1 MAQTIWKGWLS
12 FGLVSIPVRL
22 YRAVEEKAVRFR
34 EIDRGSGR
42 AVRHRR
48 VVEPPGDMPSAA
60 TPPRGP
66 APATEPDDGADA
78 ALSSADASAED
89 VSYEQV
95 LKGYELPS
103 GEMVTLEREDLEAL
117 APEQTRTIEIVEFVQ
132 LAEID
137 PIFFDRSYYVVP
149 QDERQ
154 ARRAYGL
161 LLRAM
166 EETGRVA
173 VGSFVL
179 RTREH
184 LAAIRPVQGALCLV
198 TLHYA
203 DEIRS
208 PRDVG
213 DGLGREEA
221 PAREVRLAEQLIGA
235 LSATW
240 DPARHRDAYRERV
253 LQLIEERASAG
264 DVLPAQA
271 RDEETGA
278 AGPIDL
284 MAALKA
290 SVEAIAGERKMQRP
304 RRKTG

>member
-22 YRAVEEKAVRFR
+22 FRAVEEKAVRFR

-48 VVEPPGDMPSAA
+48 VVDTAEPARAEEAGTADGPVTAQKPAGV
-60 TPPRGP
+60 RELP
-66 APATEPDDGADA
+66 APSGGAR
-78 ALSSADASAED
+78 AED
-89 VSYEQV
+89 VEYEQL

-103 GEMVTLEREDLEAL
+103 GEMVTIDREELEAI

-137 PIFFDRSYYVVP
+137 PIYFDRSYYVVP
-149 QDERQ
+149 QDVPQ

-161 LLRAM
+161 LLQAM
-166 EETGRVA
+166 EETSRVA

-184 LAAIRPVQGALCLV
+184 LAAIRPVRGALCLV

-203 DEIRS
+203 DEVRS

-213 DGLGREEA
+213 HDGAPEEA

-240 DPARHRDAYRERV
+240 DPARHRDAYRDRV
-253 LQLIEERASAG
+253 LRLIEERLNAG
-264 DVLPAQA
+264 EVLPAAA
-271 RDEETGA
+271 RPGEAVAE
-278 AGPIDL
+278 PVDL

-290 SVEAIAGERKMQRP
+290 SVDAIATAIDM
-304 RRKTG
+304 

>member
-1 MAQTIWKGWLS
+1 
-12 FGLVSIPVRL
+12 VSIPVRL
-22 YRAVEEKAVRFR
+22 FRAVEEKAVRFR

-48 VVEPPGDMPSAA
+48 VVETAEPLVEEETAGDPVPSRSRNREEPAGLPA
-60 TPPRGP
+60 PRGG
-66 APATEPDDGADA
+66 TRDD
-78 ALSSADASAED
+78 D

-103 GEMVTLEREDLEAL
+103 GEMVTIEREELEAL
-117 APEQTRTIEIVEFVQ
+117 APEQTRTIEIVEFVE
-132 LAEID
+132 LADID
-137 PIFFDRSYYVVP
+137 PIFFDRSYYLVP
-149 QDERQ
+149 QDEPQ
-154 ARRAYGL
+154 AHRAYGL

-166 EETGRVA
+166 EDTGRVA

-184 LAAIRPVQGALCLV
+184 LAAIRPTQGALCLV

-203 DEIRS
+203 DEVRT
-208 PRDVG
+208 PLEVG
-213 DGLGREEA
+213 YEPPGEKA

-240 DPARHRDAYRERV
+240 DPTRHRDAYRDRV
-253 LQLIEERASAG
+253 LQLIEERTAAG
-264 DVLPAQA
+264 DVLAAPTK
-271 RDEETGA
+271 DEEA
-278 AGPIDL
+278 VPEPIDL

-290 SVEAIAGERKMQRP
+290 SVDAIAGERKTRRNQ
-304 RRKTG
+304 RKTG